1 MSDIAEAIIAGILVA
16 VIFAVVVL
24 IYAMIGAVFG
34 AFAGW
39 ILGFTPIG
47 AWILNFMESVGIKT
61 NMVEMGATVG
71 FIGGFFGHSAS
82 HGGKS

>member
-1 MSDIAEAIIAGILVA
+1 MSDIAETIVAGILVA

-24 IYAMIGAVFG
+24 IYVMIGSVFG

-39 ILGFTPIG
+39 VLGFTQIG
-47 AWILNFMESVGIKT
+47 TWILNFMESIGIKT
-61 NMVEMGATVG
+61 NMVELGATAG

-82 HGGKS
+82 GSKS